1 MPDRCGIVSHHLF
14 NACPPSVGPYKQYVL
29 QEIAALGKKVY
40 YHTRERAI
48 LELDFVI
55 QKYNV
60 YPIEV
65 KAEENLKSK
74 SLKTICDGNKELNR

>member
-29 QEIAALGKKVY
+29 
-40 YHTRERAI
+40 
-48 LELDFVI
+48 